1 MQDNKKIIKEKYILN
16 ISNKIDGN
24 IQFIINFLNEENE
37 DKNIIGTNKCIINIK
52 ADDYKEIYKIVSDA
66 WKNLMEINNKVTVE
80 DEIEIIATTDEEFR
94 ISNEIKKIMNSVK
107 IVDNRKKKEEIIEKP
122 KVFTKEISLNQNTE
136 INYKPNNIEMPDINE
151 KKSKLPK
158 IFFIISVLLI
168 LCSIILVILS

>member
-16 ISNKIDGN
+16 ISKKIDGN

-122 KVFTKEISLNQNTE
+122 KVFTKEISLNQNKE
-136 INYKPNNIEMPDINE
+136 IVHKSNNIEMPDINE